1 MGVKE
6 VFKIMASIG
15 LDTTKFEQALDK
27 SKGLAGGL
35 GSALGTAAKVGA
47 AALTAVSGATVAFG
61 KSAIDAGREFDNSMS
76 QVAATMGKSV
86 DEITELR
93 DFAQEMGAT
102 TAFSATQAAD
112 ALNYMALAGY
122 DSATS
127 IGMLPN
133 VLNLA
138 AAGNFDLARASDMV
152 TDTQTAF
159 GISLDRTSQMVDE
172 MAKAASTGNTSVEQ
186 LGDAFLVVGGLAQE
200 LNGGMVTLADGTE
213 KPVDGIQEL
222 EIALTAMANAGV
234 KGSEAGTHMRNM
246 LLKLSKPTDDG
257 AIALEKMG
265 VRVFD
270 TEGKMRSLSD
280 VFGELSNAMETMT
293 QEEKITTI
301 ANLFNTRDLASA
313 EALLNAVNQ
322 DWDGIGESILN
333 AQGAAQKM
341 ANTQL
346 DNLEGDMT
354 LFKSALEGVQIA
366 MSDGLTPV
374 LRNLVQAGSKG
385 LSEITG
391 KLREYL
397 ASDATQEK
405 LGKITG
411 AVEKLLNIILD
422 NSDKI
427 LDTGVTVIS
436 GIMDAL
442 GFLVEHI
449 DVVATAVGALGTAWV
464 GLKAFGIVKGITG
477 VISTVGSLGSVIGSI
492 GPIIAGLANPVTLIV
507 GAIGAAAVAIIANWD
522 KIKEVW
528 GKAVEFFSGVW
539 EGIKD
544 VFSAVGS
551 WLGDRFVE
559 ARDKIKEAWSS
570 VKGFFSGVWEGI
582 KEVFGGVK
590 SWFSEKFSEARSGIE
605 SAWENVGSF
614 FDDVKTNIINT
625 FSDLPS
631 KFMEIG
637 GNLMSGLRQGI
648 SDAADTVINA
658 ASWVG
663 NQVIKVSN
671 WIFGNN
677 SPSKKFK
684 QIGSYLMQGLAI
696 GIEDN
701 IGTVEDSLNGLED
714 LVDDFDNDMST
725 FGSTVS
731 VVTPDTSNAT
741 GGINTTPRTEMLLQE
756 ILGALQGM
764 GVTIDGRAF
773 VGAVGQRMN
782 QEFGNMS
789 YYANR
794 EVWVS

>member
-280 VFGELSNAMETMT
+280 VFGDLSNAMETMT
-293 QEEKITTI
+293 QKEKITTI

-322 DWDGIGESILN
+322 DWDKIGASILD

-366 MSDGLTPV
+366 VSDGLTPV

-551 WLGDRFVE
+551 WLGDRFAE

-731 VVTPDTSNAT
+731 VVTPERVGGASGRNT
-741 GGINTTPRTEMLLQE
+741 GTRTEMLLQE